1 MKKTYLYLVTLIL
14 LNSCIKKNEITINE
28 FNKSLTMEY
37 PIDSNHQYT
46 EYVFKLK
53 GIVDDTIIINKKH
66 YFCGRIDTIIRNDF
80 YGGDNYIQ
88 LNFEPFRAK
97 KGVLKIV
104 QYAN

>member
-1 MKKTYLYLVTLIL
+1 MKKIYLFLIISIL
-14 LNSCIKKNEITINE
+14 LNSCIKKNEIIIND

-37 PIDSNHQYT
+37 TIDSNHQYT

-53 GIVDDTIIINKKH
+53 GVVNDTILINKKH
-66 YFCGRIDTIIRNDF
+66 YFCGKIDTIIRNDF
-80 YGGDNYIQ
+80 YGGDKYIQ

-97 KGVLKIV
+97 KGILKIV